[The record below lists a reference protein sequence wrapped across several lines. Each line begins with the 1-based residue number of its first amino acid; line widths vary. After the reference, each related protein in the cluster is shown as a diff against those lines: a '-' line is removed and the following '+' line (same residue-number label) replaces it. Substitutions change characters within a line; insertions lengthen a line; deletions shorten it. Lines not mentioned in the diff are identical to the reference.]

1 MVLTHAGG
9 GLRHTC
15 GLARGFKRP
24 PPAMPLPIS
33 LEDCFGEKYAFLDDN
48 CTQNVHNTF
57 TVVWMI
63 LRRNEK
69 HPLVHVMSRHLRAP

>member
-1 MVLTHAGG
+1 
-9 GLRHTC
+9 
-15 GLARGFKRP
+15 
-24 PPAMPLPIS
+24 MPLPIS